1 MDFNEITIS
10 NGCLQALCK
19 MPRFPWLIVSLVVDN
34 YQTAEPV
41 TAVMGKGIADNWCAN
56 TITEIVRDE
65 ELELSEVETAA
76 CSLIDTYSK
85 KLLIKHVSMETG
97 LLHKVRC
104 RLASKI
110 GAVLRDK
117 KKRKQWRTELSNLEC
132 AARKKLLPFV
142 DGLLP
147 ERVLEVVK
155 PPEVKAASS
164 QLVEVDEAPALT
176 FDETG
181 TLLHDFADKAREK
194 GFAVGTLCAA
204 ARVCQGI
211 TKDRPGTV
219 VRFGANTV
227 DVRFDKLDDLE
238 EATHSFPLGSLKVRT
253 AAPQLKRQKKHIDD
267 ADMKAMEAL
276 GKTVEG
282 IEWQPFDDHTIAAQ
296 MMNFMLTLNE
306 QLADFG
312 QGMTI
317 DRGSQDDII
326 LMGPHRPDRS

>member
-1 MDFNEITIS
+1 
-10 NGCLQALCK
+10 

-164 QLVEVDEAPALT
+164 QVVEVDEAPALT

-194 GFAVGTLCAA
+194 GLAVGSLCTA
-204 ARVCQGI
+204 ARACQGI
-211 TKDRPGTV
+211 NKDRPGTV
-219 VRFGANTV
+219 LRFGTNTV
-227 DVRFDKLDDLE
+227 DVRFDKLGDLE

>member
-1 MDFNEITIS
+1 M
-10 NGCLQALCK
+10 
-19 MPRFPWLIVSLVVDN
+19 VDN

-41 TAVMGKGIADNWCAN
+41 TAVMGKGIADNWCAT

-147 ERVLEVVK
+147 EHVLEVVK

-194 GFAVGTLCAA
+194 GLAVGTLCAA
-204 ARVCQGI
+204 ARNCQGI

-219 VRFGANTV
+219 VGFGANTV
-227 DVRFDKLDDLE
+227 EVRFDKLDDLE
-238 EATHSFPLGSLKVRT
+238 EATHSFPLASIKHRT
-253 AAPQLKRQKKHIDD
+253 APPPELKRQKKHIDA
-267 ADMKAMEAL
+267 ADMKSLE
-276 GKTVEG
+276 KTVVG
-282 IEWQPFDDHTIAAQ
+282 IEWKPFDDHTIAAQ